1 MEKQVEEEK
10 KELEKQREQKEQVK
24 LQLRRYK
31 EGSGSE
37 RRIAAGI
44 KSEEAE
50 QEEREVEQNRLD
62 NLLEP
67 VKDKSS

>member
-37 RRIAAGI
+37 RRIAAGF

-50 QEEREVEQNRLD
+50 Q
-62 NLLEP
+62 
-67 VKDKSS
+67 